1 MNRYDKYLQE
11 KSEKYNK
18 SYNAFNSGIS
28 CHTIQELINECSSK
42 EELWDIIDRNLDLT
56 NTGKTDELLL
66 YYYGE

>member
-11 KSEKYNK
+11 ESEKYNE

-28 CHTIQELINECSSK
+28 CNTIRELIECSSK
-42 EELWDIIDRNLDLT
+42 EELWNIINRNLDLT